1 MLELPEATFPSKERK
16 TICEN
21 NEKARA
27 IRSYFINAISCC
39 CCLVTAMSISLPPRG
54 LEPDRLL
61 CPWDFPGKNTNG
73 SCHFFLWGIF
83 LTQGLNPCLLC
94 LLHWQADAVPL
105 HHLRSPITV
114 ISVVKVILY
123 SFLLVWLF
131 QSYTERI
138 SSMKKGTLAVTL
150 KTYPQG
156 LEQWH
161 SLKIC

>member
-1 MLELPEATFPSKERK
+1 MLFSVKHQHESAIALFSSCHQPFPASRSFLMSRLFASRCQRK
-16 TICEN
+16 PHEH

-131 QSYTERI
+131 
-138 SSMKKGTLAVTL
+138 
-150 KTYPQG
+150 
-156 LEQWH
+156 
-161 SLKIC
+161 